1 MWYNYSGSFLFQSR
15 RSGCSMGL
23 EKLDVCIIYDSTDLK
38 KHRTS
43 FWGQAL
49 QQWCRLPPQG
59 RYLDISHICL
69 AEEVAHTR
77 YIGFDSPDKYDVA
90 IFNWDVL
97 NGDPTFSSERSQQ
110 IARYYAPAL
119 RRFVAQGGLVVLECQ
134 AVFWSP
140 CQDAYDAILV
150 EAGLPR
156 LRVADSKR
164 ISFGFSV
171 RPAKRL
177 VGRHPFLPIGLSSQI
192 EAGACDWNRAQA
204 WFPQDSVS
212 IDTLQALQGTW
223 HRMYSGA
230 FVRVKKRHW
239 QPILYT
245 EDGRYPVACVY
256 HKRGEGA
263 YLVTTMYLASSNV
276 TELLQPITIEWPESR
291 RKLDDIASWRYLL
304 NV

>member
-1 MWYNYSGSFLFQSR
+1 
-15 RSGCSMGL
+15 
-23 EKLDVCIIYDSTDLK
+23 LD
-38 KHRTS
+38 
-43 FWGQAL
+43 
-49 QQWCRLPPQG
+49 
-59 RYLDISHICL
+59 
-69 AEEVAHTR
+69 EEVAHTR
-77 YIGFDSPDKYDVA
+77 YIGFDSPDSYDVV

-97 NGDPTFSSERSQQ
+97 NGDPTFSSDRSLQ

-134 AVFWSP
+134 AILWSP

-156 LRVADSKR
+156 LRAANSKR

-177 VGRHPFLPIGLSSQI
+177 VGRHPFLPIGLSRQI
-192 EAGACDWNRAQA
+192 EAGECEWNRAQP
-204 WFPQDSVS
+204 WFPRDSVS
-212 IDTLQALQGTW
+212 LEAVQALQGTW

-230 FVRVKKRHW
+230 FVGVTKRHW

-256 HKRGEGA
+256 HNRGEGA
-263 YLVTTMYLASSNV
+263 YLVTTMYLASSSV
-276 TELLQPITIEWPESR
+276 TELLQPIAIGWPESR
-291 RKLDDIASWRYLL
+291 RRLDDNASRRYLP